1 MESPD
6 SVLWLLPDV
15 LAFTEP
21 EDSPADVDAGAWF
34 VELWLSPVDEA
45 VCDGAAALG
54 ADAGAEA
61 GAAAGAGAVST

>member
-1 MESPD
+1 M
-6 SVLWLLPDV
+6 LWLLPDV

-61 GAAAGAGAVST
+61 GAAVGAGAVST